1 MAKNLGI
8 ELTDDQ
14 LNITRPPHVNGLKKD
29 PSLCLYAIPDGD
41 VKGRVVAI
49 LLNDE
54 VSIGRPSGQSSKALK
69 AKGVH
74 AKSGLTPER
83 LKRLRMTVRCCL

>member
-14 LNITRPPHVNGLKKD
+14 LNITLQDVNSLKKD
-29 PSLCLYAIPDGD
+29 PSLSLYAIPDGD

-54 VSIGRPSGQSSKALK
+54 VEWANLSGHSQGPEGQRRSCQTALLPN
-69 AKGVH
+69 G
-74 AKSGLTPER
+74 
-83 LKRLRMTVRCCL
+83 